1 MEEHGLV
8 VPDTRLARSHGMHG
22 KNVEPGDGD
31 TWQ

>member
-8 VPDTRLARSHGMHG
+8 VPDTRLTRLHGMHG
-22 KNVEPGDGD
+22 QSVEPGDGD